1 MVLYIQ
7 KYDMQTMNIMK
18 QEKRASLPGG
28 ARRFGFVCSFSFEM
42 FWEERMAK
50 YVMALDA
57 GTTSNRCI
65 LFDEKGKMC
74 SVAQKEFTQYFPKPG
89 WVEHD
94 ASEIW
99 STQIFGRA
107 MRDFSTATAAKFRGF
122 TAMLTSTGLL
132 RRYF

>member
-94 ASEIW
+94 ASEI
-99 STQIFGRA
+99 
-107 MRDFSTATAAKFRGF
+107 
-122 TAMLTSTGLL
+122 
-132 RRYF
+132 

>member
-74 SVAQKEFTQYFPKPG
+74 SVAQPLPSSG
-89 WVEHD
+89 
-94 ASEIW
+94 
-99 STQIFGRA
+99 GR
-107 MRDFSTATAAKFRGF
+107 SH
-122 TAMLTSTGLL
+122 
-132 RRYF
+132 RRRLKWRPIRCQWPERHICFHPV

>member
-7 KYDMQTMNIMK
+7 KYGMQTMNIMK

-28 ARRFGFVCSFSFEM
+28 ARRFGFVCSFTFEM

-65 LFDEKGKMC
+65 LFDEKGKC
-74 SVAQKEFTQYFPKPG
+74 AVWHRKNLPSIFP
-89 WVEHD
+89 
-94 ASEIW
+94 S
-99 STQIFGRA
+99 RA
-107 MRDFSTATAAKFRGF
+107 G
-122 TAMLTSTGLL
+122 
-132 RRYF
+132 

>member
-7 KYDMQTMNIMK
+7 KYGMQTMNIMK

-65 LFDEKGKMC
+65 DVYKRQVRNRVSGSYPMGRPV
-74 SVAQKEFTQYFPKPG
+74 SVPSVCRKRRFPS
-89 WVEHD
+89 W
-94 ASEIW
+94 
-99 STQIFGRA
+99 
-107 MRDFSTATAAKFRGF
+107 
-122 TAMLTSTGLL
+122 
-132 RRYF
+132 